1 MTSWCPGRGSRG
13 PVPLTGADG
22 QLEGPF
28 NAMLFAPGTG
38 APLLALGTAVR
49 FGSGLTPRAR
59 EIATLA
65 VAAHSGSAY
74 ELYAHERLGRQA
86 GLTAAECAALRDQQD
101 PGLADPA
108 EQAVLRVTSALLAGG
123 DIPDDLYHAA
133 EQAGPRRSCRARHA
147 GRLLPHPGHDHA
159 HVPGWSRRAT
169 PGRPPVT
176 AAGSRPPPAMVI
188 VVGPGRTA
196 GRVWPAARLRTE

>member
-1 MTSWCPGRGSRG
+1 VTAERLPRLRPAELDETQRRLYDELVSGPRSRG

-28 NAMLFAPGTG
+28 NAMLFAPETG
-38 APLLALGTAVR
+38 GPLLALGTAVR

-86 GLTAAECAALRDQQD
+86 GLTAAECTAVRDQRD

-108 EQAVLRVTSALLAGG
+108 EQAVLRVTRALLAGG
-123 DIPDDLYHAA
+123 DIPDDVYHTA
-133 EQAGPRRSCRARHA
+133 EETLGRGGLVELGALVGYYLTLALIMRTFQVGAPGTGPTAGEAGP
-147 GRLLPHPGHDHA
+147 P
-159 HVPGWSRRAT
+159 
-169 PGRPPVT
+169 
-176 AAGSRPPPAMVI
+176 
-188 VVGPGRTA
+188 
-196 GRVWPAARLRTE
+196 

>member
-1 MTSWCPGRGSRG
+1 MTAERLPRLRPAELDETQRRLYDELVSGPRSRG

-38 APLLALGTAVR
+38 GPLLALGTAVR

-86 GLTAAECAALRDQQD
+86 GLTAAECTAVRDQRD
-101 PGLADPA
+101 LPPGFTGTP
-108 EQAVLRVTSALLAGG
+108 QCSTIALL
-123 DIPDDLYHAA
+123 PFTSYDL
-133 EQAGPRRSCRARHA
+133 R
-147 GRLLPHPGHDHA
+147 PGA
-159 HVPGWSRRAT
+159 
-169 PGRPPVT
+169 
-176 AAGSRPPPAMVI
+176 
-188 VVGPGRTA
+188 
-196 GRVWPAARLRTE
+196 PAAVPNK

>member
-1 MTSWCPGRGSRG
+1 MTAERLPRLRPAELDETQRRLYDELVSGPRSRG

-22 QLEGPF
+22 RLEGPF

-86 GLTAAECAALRDQQD
+86 GLTAAECTALRDRRD

-123 DIPDDLYHAA
+123 GIPDDVYHAA
-133 EQAGPRRSCRARHA
+133 EQALGHA
-147 GRLLPHPGHDHA
+147 GLVEL
-159 HVPGWSRRAT
+159 AT
-169 PGRPPVT
+169 L
-176 AAGSRPPPAMVI
+176 AGYYLTLAMI
-188 VVGPGRTA
+188 MTMFRVVAPE
-196 GRVWPAARLRTE
+196 PAAHETGPPGP

>member
-1 MTSWCPGRGSRG
+1 MAERLPRLLPAELDEAQRRLYDQLVSGPRQGG

-38 APLLALGTAVR
+38 APLLGLGTAVR
-49 FGSGLTPRAR
+49 FGSSLAPRAR

-65 VAAHSGSAY
+65 VAAHSGSEY

-86 GLTAAECAALRDQQD
+86 GLTAAECAALRGQQD

-108 EQAVLRVTSALLAGG
+108 EQAVLRVTRALLDGG
-123 DIPDDLYHAA
+123 DIPDDLYLTA
-133 EQAGPRRSCRARHA
+133 ERRLGRAGLVELVTLAGYYLTLAMLMRTFRVDAPGDAGPPAR
-147 GRLLPHPGHDHA
+147 
-159 HVPGWSRRAT
+159 
-169 PGRPPVT
+169 
-176 AAGSRPPPAMVI
+176 
-188 VVGPGRTA
+188 
-196 GRVWPAARLRTE
+196 